1 MPPDRSSDGN
11 LFKRAEANRTWSW
24 PAAALPADHR
34 PPGGLAR
41 AGQPQLYYGV
51 VNPAGSRLAHLASL
65 RRRELSGARR
75 LSAPCNIFRLVFGSA
90 GVLLRISTTRAT
102 PHTPH
107 ALARQGELL
116 DIARTEFIGRI

>member
-51 VNPAGSRLAHLASL
+51 VNPAGSRLPHLASL

-75 LSAPCNIFRLVFGSA
+75 QSAPCNIFRLPFGSA
-90 GVLLRISTTRAT
+90 GVLLRDEGH

-116 DIARTEFIGRI
+116 DIAHTEFIGRI